1 MMDESPMPRLVF
13 SAPWRITLSYALVAI
28 VCLFAAEMLADL
40 GVDGS
45 ADLWGHVLVKA
56 VLFVVVTAGLVHLVA
71 ERVFRAFALRD
82 RAWRELEARWRQA
95 LEAAG
100 DGMWEVVL
108 PAWRTSLSPEWL
120 ARLGYGPK
128 DFGGAWEEWV
138 AWVHPDDRARLR
150 NEVERFAKDPAIRY
164 SCEFRVRTKEGGYR
178 WLLSRGRVVAVDRQG
193 RPTRLIGTHT
203 DITAAK
209 QVAQEAAE
217 AAERYRELFDA
228 NPNPMWI
235 CESGTFRI
243 LAVNTAAIHRYG
255 YPGERFLEMTLL
267 DLLTP
272 EECAHWLA
280 GEARPQGAQADRPWV
295 HRRADGSLLTVE
307 VSLQPLEWGGRLARV
322 VQARDVTEQIE
333 SRRALEESR
342 QRFSAIFHGAND
354 AIFLIDGQAR
364 ITECNQRALEIFGG
378 TAVDIIGR
386 WVVDFFPSHQPDG
399 SESRS
404 RARAVLQ
411 EVAAHPVGPL
421 EWTLLRCDGT
431 CFVSEVT
438 VSVLTIPRED
448 GYIIIVVRD
457 VTERKRLH
465 ERLHLLNAALHATAD
480 GWVITDA
487 QGVIEW
493 VNPGFTR
500 MTGYEPEEVVGRNPR
515 MLRSGRHDG
524 RFYTRMWETIL
535 RGEVW
540 RGELQNRRKDG
551 SLYDERMTV
560 APVRDASGR
569 ISHFVSTKQEIT
581 AERQLEQQLAR
592 AQRLESIGMLAS
604 GIAHDLNN
612 VLTPILLCVEFLKTE
627 FSGEEAGTK
636 LKLVEQ
642 AAKRGAGIVRQVLT
656 FARGVEGEHSA
667 LQPNLVLKEVGQLAR
682 ETLPRNITVRI
693 EGTDEDGWLVDGDI
707 TQLHQA
713 LLNLVVNARDA
724 MPEGGLLTL
733 RRRETVLDED
743 RGRRNA
749 LPPGRYV
756 ELSVIDTGVGI
767 PAQLLDRIFD
777 PFFTT
782 KSRGQGTGLGLSAV
796 YGIARGH
803 GGAIEVQSHLGVG
816 TEFTLLLPA
825 YEQREA
831 PSVVPADGGELSG
844 DSRLVLVV
852 DDEPAIREALSQLLH
867 RRGFVTVQAE
877 DGLEALSLF
886 RLRPPEAWALA
897 ITDMMMPRMDG
908 AALAQ
913 ELKRMAPDLPVV
925 GMSGMLSE
933 SLSAGAS
940 RAPQEVKVFD
950 EKLPKPFH
958 EAELVQILASLLVR
972 GVLGDG

>member
-1 MMDESPMPRLVF
+1 MMAATHMPRLVF
-13 SAPWRITLSYALVAI
+13 SAPWRITLSYALAALL
-28 VCLFAAEMLADL
+28 CLWAVEMLADL
-40 GVDGS
+40 SMDGS

-56 VLFVVVTAGLVHLVA
+56 VLFVVVTAGLVHLIA

-82 RAWRELEARWRQA
+82 RAWREQETRWRQA
-95 LEAAG
+95 LEATG
-100 DGMWEVVL
+100 DGVWEVAL
-108 PAWRTSLSPEWL
+108 PSRRTYLSPEWL
-120 ARLGYGPK
+120 ARLGYAPQ
-128 DFGGAWEEWV
+128 DFGGTWEDWL
-138 AWVHPDDRARLR
+138 AWVHPDDLPHLRAEAARL
-150 NEVERFAKDPAIRY
+150 AQDPAMRY
-164 SCEFRVRTKEGGYR
+164 SCEFRVRTKKGTYR
-178 WLLSRGRVVAVDRQG
+178 WLLSRGRAVALDGQG
-193 RPTRLIGTHT
+193 RPARLIGTHT
-203 DITAAK
+203 DITISRQA
-209 QVAQEAAE
+209 AQEVAE
-217 AAERYRELFDA
+217 AAQRYRDLFEA

-235 CESGTFRI
+235 YDLETLQI
-243 LAVNTAAIHRYG
+243 MAVNESAVHRYG
-255 YPGERFLEMTLL
+255 YPREEFLALTIL
-267 DLLTP
+267 DLHAPAAAVRLRETLMN
-272 EECAHWLA
+272 E
-280 GEARPQGAQADRPWV
+280 QGIQSGRLWE
-295 HRRADGSLLTVE
+295 HRVADGSPLIAEIT
-307 VSLQPLEWGGRLARV
+307 SQPLAWAGRRARV
-322 VQARDVTEQIE
+322 VQARDVTEQSE

-354 AIFLIDGQAR
+354 AIFLIDAQAH
-364 ITECNQRALEIFGG
+364 IIDCNQRALEIFGG

-399 SESRS
+399 SESRP
-404 RARAVLQ
+404 RARAVIQ
-411 EVAAHPVGPL
+411 DVAAHPVGPL

-431 CFVSEVT
+431 PFVSEVT
-438 VSVLTIPRED
+438 VSALKIPHED
-448 GYIIIVVRD
+448 GYIIVVRD

-500 MTGYEPEEVVGRNPR
+500 MTGYESEEVVGRNPR

-524 RFYTRMWETIL
+524 RFYARMWETIL

-551 SLYDERMTV
+551 TLYDERMTV

-612 VLTPILLCVEFLKTE
+612 VLTPILLCVEFLKAE
-627 FSGEEAGTK
+627 FPGEEASAK

-656 FARGVEGEHSA
+656 FARGVEGEHST

-682 ETLPRNITVRI
+682 ETLPRNITVCI

-724 MPEGGLLTL
+724 MPEGGRLTL

-831 PSVVPADGGELSG
+831 PPVAPADGGELSG

-852 DDEPAIREALSQLLH
+852 DDEPAIREAVSQLLH

-886 RLRPPEAWALA
+886 RLRPAAAWALA

-933 SLSAGAS
+933 SLPAGAT
-940 RAPQEVKVFD
+940 RAPQEVEVFD

-958 EAELVQILASLLVR
+958 EAELVRILAPLLVR
-972 GVLGDG
+972 GVPGDG

>member
-1 MMDESPMPRLVF
+1 MPRFVF
-13 SAPWRITLSYALVAI
+13 SAPWRITLSYALAAL
-28 VCLFAAEMLADL
+28 VCLWAAEMFADL
-40 GVDGS
+40 SMDGS
-45 ADLWGHVLVKA
+45 ADPWGHVLVKA
-56 VLFVVVTAGLVHLVA
+56 VLFVVVTAGLVHLIA

-82 RAWRELEARWRQA
+82 RAWRELETRWRQA

-100 DGMWEVVL
+100 DGMWELTL
-108 PAWRTSLSPEWL
+108 PGWKTTLSTEWL
-120 ARLGYGPK
+120 ARLGYAPR
-128 DFGGAWEEWV
+128 DFGGRWEDWL
-138 AWVHPDDRARLR
+138 AWVHSDDRARLR
-150 NEVERFAKDPAIRY
+150 GEVERFEREPAMRY
-164 SCEFRVRTKEGGYR
+164 SCEFRVRTKAGGYR
-178 WLLSRGRVVAVDRQG
+178 WLLSRGRVVAVDGKG
-193 RPTRLIGTHT
+193 RPARLIGTHT
-203 DITAAK
+203 DITVSRQA
-209 QVAQEAAE
+209 AQEVAE
-217 AAERYRELFDA
+217 AAQRYRDLFDA

-235 CESGTFRI
+235 YDLETLQI
-243 LAVNTAAIHRYG
+243 MAVNESAVQRYG
-255 YPGERFLEMTLL
+255 YSREQFLALTIL
-267 DLLTP
+267 DLRTP
-272 EECAHWLA
+272 EEA
-280 GEARPQGAQADRPWV
+280 ARLRETLLHEQGIQTGHIWE
-295 HRRADGSLLTVE
+295 HRVADGSPLIVE
-307 VSLQPLEWGGRLARV
+307 ITSQPLTWAGRRARV
-322 VQARDVTEQIE
+322 VQARDVTEQTE

-354 AIFLIDGQAR
+354 AIFLIDAQAR
-364 ITECNQRALEIFGG
+364 ITDCNQRALEIFGG

-399 SESRS
+399 SESRP
-404 RARAVLQ
+404 RARAVIQ
-411 EVAAHPVGPL
+411 EVAARTVGPL

-431 CFVSEVT
+431 SFVSEVT
-438 VSVLTIPRED
+438 VSALKAPHED
-448 GYIIIVVRD
+448 GYIIVVRD

-465 ERLHLLNAALHATAD
+465 ERLQLLNAALHATAD

-487 QGVIEW
+487 QGAIEW

-500 MTGYEPEEVVGRNPR
+500 MTGYEPDEVIGRNPR
-515 MLRSGRHDG
+515 VLRSGRQDG
-524 RFYTRMWETIL
+524 RFYARMWETIL

-551 SLYDERMTV
+551 TLYDERMTV

-581 AERQLEQQLAR
+581 AERQLEQQLSR

-612 VLTPILLCVEFLKTE
+612 VLTPILLCVEFLKAE
-627 FSGEEAGTK
+627 FPGEEAGAK

-656 FARGVEGEHSA
+656 FARGVEGEHST

-682 ETLPRNITVRI
+682 ETLPRNIAVRI
-693 EGTDEDGWLVDGDI
+693 EGTDEDGWLVEGDI

-724 MPEGGLLTL
+724 MPEGGRLTL
-733 RRRETVLDED
+733 RRREVLLDED
-743 RGRRNA
+743 RARRNA

-756 ELSVIDTGVGI
+756 ELSVVDTGVGI
-767 PAQLLDRIFD
+767 SAQLLDRIFD
-777 PFFTT
+777 PFFST
-782 KSRGQGTGLGLSAV
+782 KPRGQGTGLGLSAV
-796 YGIARGH
+796 YGIVRGH
-803 GGAIEVQSHLGVG
+803 GGAVEAQSHLGVG
-816 TEFTLLLPA
+816 TEFALLLPA
-825 YEQREA
+825 LEQHQ
-831 PSVVPADGGELSG
+831 PSAVAASEERELSG
-844 DSRLVLVV
+844 DSRLVLIV

-886 RLRPPEAWALA
+886 RLRPVSAWALA

-933 SLSAGAS
+933 VIPAGAARPS
-940 RAPQEVKVFD
+940 QELQVFD
-950 EKLPKPFH
+950 KKLPKPFH
-958 EAELVQILASLLVR
+958 EAELVRILAPLLVR
-972 GVLGDG
+972 GVPGDA